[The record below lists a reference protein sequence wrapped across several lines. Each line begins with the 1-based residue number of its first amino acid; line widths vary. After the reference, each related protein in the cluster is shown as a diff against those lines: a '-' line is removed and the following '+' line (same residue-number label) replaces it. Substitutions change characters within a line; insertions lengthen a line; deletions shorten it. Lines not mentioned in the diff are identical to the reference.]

1 WDPDLITEGLALV
14 EEAAGR
20 EDAGRFTVQAAIAAL
35 HSQAPRFEDT
45 DWAQIVSLY
54 SMLLMHGE
62 DPVVRMNRAIAIGRR
77 DGPES
82 GLTLLEELSGEPG
95 LAGHHP
101 YYVALALFLTEIGD
115 RRTADGAWDLAQ
127 EQAGNTPRRRFSE
140 RRAPGC
146 PAWRQLLGTERSAR
160 PAPPRPPLRLVN
172 TPVSRR
178 GASRT
183 RRCHVAEHREHAS
196 WAPKTSRIRKFSAPN
211 SSLDPLLG
219 PFTPA
224 FSPELALL
232 DATGRGGQPG
242 GMFSRARCS
251 VVRGGQPGG
260 SISRSSCSGSG

>member
-1 WDPDLITEGLALV
+1 PARLLTRARQAGPLCTLVLRPALSLSSVACSADLPRPPSFPTRRSSDLEDQDRSRWDPDLITEGLALV

-115 RRTADGAWDLAQ
+115 RTAAERAWDRAL
-127 EQAGNTPRRRFSE
+127 ELAGNTAERRFIERRR
-140 RRAPGC
+140 AG
-146 PAWRQLLGTERSAR
+146 
-160 PAPPRPPLRLVN
+160 
-172 TPVSRR
+172 
-178 GASRT
+178 
-183 RRCHVAEHREHAS
+183 
-196 WAPKTSRIRKFSAPN
+196 
-211 SSLDPLLG
+211 
-219 PFTPA
+219 
-224 FSPELALL
+224 
-232 DATGRGGQPG
+232 
-242 GMFSRARCS
+242 
-251 VVRGGQPGG
+251 
-260 SISRSSCSGSG
+260 

>member
-1 WDPDLITEGLALV
+1 
-14 EEAAGR
+14 
-20 EDAGRFTVQAAIAAL
+20 
-35 HSQAPRFEDT
+35 
-45 DWAQIVSLY
+45 
-54 SMLLMHGE
+54 

-82 GLTLLEELSGEPG
+82 GLALLEELSGEPG

-115 RRTADGAWDLAQ
+115 RTAAERAWDRAL
-127 EQAGNTPRRRFSE
+127 ELAGNTAERRFIERRRAGGPA
-140 RRAPGC
+140 RRRLP
-146 PAWRQLLGTERSAR
+146 RTERSVR

-219 PFTPA
+219 PF
-224 FSPELALL
+224 
-232 DATGRGGQPG
+232 
-242 GMFSRARCS
+242 
-251 VVRGGQPGG
+251 
-260 SISRSSCSGSG
+260 